1 MTITVRSLFCAS
13 FVLCLVFPAFSQDAA
28 AATISPSAATITA
41 DEIQAH
47 VDYLAS
53 DLLEGRNAGHTGEKL
68 AAQYIASCFSALGM
82 RPAAANFAVAFDL
95 PGGGDAGDPAVSF
108 GETTLTGSSLLD
120 VVGGSAL
127 GTAGGF
133 LAADESDV
141 DGKIVLIHRFEGDKE
156 AKKKAKEFAANGA
169 VGVCFVTE
177 HDWLPQGG
185 KKGDLRRMGSRGPDD
200 ILTKLGAKGGDESIP
215 DGIIYRT
222 ADEPEDGKA
231 AMTAKDLPDSVKKK
245 LMEEL
250 GLDLEGANIEIM
262 VAGPDDL
269 GELPEGVFDGADGNF
284 EIQFGGLDL
293 FGGGKRLA
301 IPVLRASRLVGDALL
316 AAGERGEEVSFHVPC
331 AGGVESSNVLG
342 VIEGSDPVLKDE
354 YVVIGGHYDHV
365 GADGEGKV
373 WNGADDNASGTAAVI
388 EIAEAVSAM
397 AVKPKRSILL
407 AAWGAEE
414 VGLVGSR
421 AFAQN
426 PPVPREKIAAY
437 INLDMI
443 SRNDPGTIGVLAAS
457 DDLKEWTNAA
467 AAAHGFDVDEMA
479 TFFIMAS
486 DSGSLVS
493 LDVPVVGFFSGMHGD
508 YHRDTDDPDTIDA
521 HKAARVARTAL
532 DVALKAADSDARPDF
547 VKPKF
552 GGLFGGKS
560 SQSET
565 KRRLG
570 IFPELDPSG
579 EGVVVRKV
587 AADSV
592 AARAGIEV
600 GDRIVRIG
608 SRDITKTSDIGKA
621 LAAVTANEPFE
632 IHVIRKPDGVDATV
646 IVHGLF
652 EK

>member
-1 MTITVRSLFCAS
+1 MSLTVKAALKAALCVS
-13 FVLCLVFPAFSQDAA
+13 FVLCLLPPGFSQDE
-28 AATISPSAATITA
+28 AATIAPSATITA

-53 DLLEGRNAGHTGEKL
+53 DLLEGRDAGHTGEKL
-68 AAQYIASCFSALGM
+68 AAGYIASCFKALGM
-82 RPAAANFAVAFDL
+82 KPAGPDFEVAFDL
-95 PGGGDAGDPAVSF
+95 PGGGDAGDPAISF
-108 GETTLTGSSLLD
+108 GETTLTGSSVVD

-127 GTAGGF
+127 GAVNGL
-133 LAADESDV
+133 LASDGRDV
-141 DGKIVLIHRFEGDKE
+141 DGKIVLIHGFESDKE
-156 AKKKAKEFAANGA
+156 AKKKAEELAGRGAA
-169 VGVCFVTE
+169 GVCFVTD
-177 HDWLPQGG
+177 HDWLPQKSG
-185 KKGDLRRMGSRGPDD
+185 KGDLRRMGSRGPDD
-200 ILTKLGAKGGDESIP
+200 ILTRLGGKERDESIP
-215 DGIIYRT
+215 DSIK
-222 ADEPEDGKA
+222 E
-231 AMTAKDLPDSVKKK
+231 K
-245 LMEEL
+245 LLEEL
-250 GLDLEGANIEIM
+250 GLDLEGVDIEIM

-269 GELPEGVFDGADGNF
+269 GDLADGVFEGADGDF

-301 IPVLRASRLVGDALL
+301 IPVVRASRLVGDALL
-316 AAGERGEEVSFHVPC
+316 AAEERGEEVTFHVPC

-342 VIEGSDPVLKDE
+342 VIEGSDPLLKDE

-365 GADGEGKV
+365 GADGTGKV

-421 AFAQN
+421 AFARN
-426 PPVPREKIAAY
+426 PPVAKEKIAAY

-443 SRNDPGTIGVLAAS
+443 SRNDPETIGVLAAS
-457 DDLKEWTNAA
+457 DDLMEWTNAA

-532 DVALKAADSDARPDF
+532 DVALKVADTPARPDF

-560 SQSET
+560 SKKET

-570 IFPELDPSG
+570 IFPELDRSR

-587 AADSV
+587 APDSV

-600 GDRIVRIG
+600 GDCLVRIG
-608 SRDITKTSDIGKA
+608 SRAINKTSDIGKA

-632 IHVIRKPDGVDATV
+632 IDVIRKPDGVDAKVTL
-646 IVHGLF
+646 HGLF